1 MTNSS
6 SHTFLRTLRRLSPTN
21 RDRLWQLLRRW
32 RRLYRVPAAAV
43 VEVTIAGDDFLAE
56 LNRRWRRK
64 AGPTDVLAFELGRE
78 AGEPARVWLWGEV
91 YVSLDRARE
100 QARAAG
106 ISLGDEVAA
115 LVAHGLLHLVGFDHQ
130 TKAARAEMDRAA
142 AGLLAAPAPRTRGRA

>member
-6 SHTFLRTLRRLSPTN
+6 SRTFLRTLRRLSPTD
-21 RDRLWQLLRRW
+21 RDRLWELLRRW

-43 VEVTIAGDDFLAE
+43 VEVTIAGDDLLGE

-78 AGEPARVWLWGEV
+78 EGEPAQVWLWGEV

-100 QARAAG
+100 QARG
-106 ISLGDEVAA
+106 RGVRVGEELAA
-115 LVAHGLLHLVGFDHQ
+115 LVAHGLLHLVGFDHKNM
-130 TKAARAEMDRAA
+130 TGREEMDRAA
-142 AGLLAAPAPRTRGRA
+142 AKLLKAPAAGNRGRA